1 MKNNKTQLEDL
12 RKWFGKG
19 KKGDWVRVGT
29 DGEIKGQCAREPDEG
44 KPKCMP
50 RDKAHSMSK
59 KDRASAARR
68 KRRADPNPD
77 RPGTGNKPIMV
88 STDKKK
94 KNEMNEKNV
103 PTNPKLWAKFKAQ
116 AKAKFDVYPSAYANG
131 WAAKQYKAAGGGWK
145 TESVQEM
152 KTFSQMREPLQEK
165 SVSQAQQKMMGM
177 ALAYKRGE
185 MDDASPEVKKMANS
199 MSMKDLED
207 FAKTK
212 HKGLPKK
219 VEESN
224 WKPSASNV
232 VPKKSPKYSDGDRII
247 VRSGANKNYVG
258 KKGTVVSKS
267 KYNKSNYVVKLDG
280 GSSTIEIDGR
290 VLVPEST
297 KITLDE
303 VRRRGGRREPKLSP
317 DVVMKKM
324 KEVASKHKNAS
335 IVRDSLVV
343 RKDGN
348 IVLTFELS
356 GDTHGLSAKG
366 PFEHAFSNLQSIGSG
381 EKGYFGEPLTQAAIR
396 NLDRIALELQNMK
409 EEVELEEMNLSKQ
422 TSKQLLQFYRKYAD
436 RKMSPSDANTVRA
449 VRRELIKR
457 GVSIKEEVEL
467 EEWKKDSGWKKAQKI
482 YKDRYGNIIK
492 KQNLAKHLA
501 KKAQQKTSEMDK

>member
-212 HKGLPKK
+212 HKGLPVKK
-219 VEESN
+219 ESVELDEAVN
-224 WKPSASNV
+224 AKAIQKAV
-232 VPKKSPKYSDGDRII
+232 DDGKSMDVIMTMF
-247 VRSGANKNYVG
+247 ANKRTTNTDEIR
-258 KKGTVVSKS
+258 K
-267 KYNKSNYVVKLDG
+267 VVKDYMWKK
-280 GSSTIEIDGR
+280 R
-290 VLVPEST
+290 
-297 KITLDE
+297 
-303 VRRRGGRREPKLSP
+303 
-317 DVVMKKM
+317 MK
-324 KEVASKHKNAS
+324 
-335 IVRDSLVV
+335 
-343 RKDGN
+343 
-348 IVLTFELS
+348 
-356 GDTHGLSAKG
+356 
-366 PFEHAFSNLQSIGSG
+366 
-381 EKGYFGEPLTQAAIR
+381 
-396 NLDRIALELQNMK
+396 K
-409 EEVELEEMNLSKQ
+409 EEVELEEMDLSKQ

-436 RKMSPSDANTVRA
+436 KKMGPSDANTVRA

-457 GVSIKEEVEL
+457 GVSIKEEVDL